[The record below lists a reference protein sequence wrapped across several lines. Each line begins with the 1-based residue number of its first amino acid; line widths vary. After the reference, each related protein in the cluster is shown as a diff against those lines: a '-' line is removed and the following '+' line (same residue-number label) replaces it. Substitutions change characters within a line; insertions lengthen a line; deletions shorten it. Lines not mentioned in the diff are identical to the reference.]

1 MLMAVLWRLGDSCGS
16 VLKRAREH
24 NVDFLY
30 FLLFLCFLG
39 GFLFWVSEKN
49 EKAIRASLGLRSGPM
64 VRLMGVVYHGRLKI
78 RVDHRPLDLVLSEK
92 ELALVR
98 GAEVLKRI
106 SLSCVKNFELS
117 HAQKT
122 ATTGAIGVSVGSV
135 AVGIPISSDKST
147 ISFWVRTT
155 GEDLLFSLT
164 TARGLDSLQELTNFC
179 KRANLAVQTMVG
191 PQPKLERKDLRGN
204 SELHE

>member
-30 FLLFLCFLG
+30 FFLFLCFLG

-78 RVDHRPLDLVLSEK
+78 RVGHRPLDLVLSEK

-106 SLSCVKNFELS
+106 SLSWVKNFELS

-122 ATTGAIGVSVGSV
+122 ATTGAIEFQWVCRRWYSHLFRQVDHFVLGSHDRRRLALFADNGAWVGLSARV
-135 AVGIPISSDKST
+135 DK
-147 ISFWVRTT
+147 F
-155 GEDLLFSLT
+155 L
-164 TARGLDSLQELTNFC
+164 
-179 KRANLAVQTMVG
+179 
-191 PQPKLERKDLRGN
+191 
-204 SELHE
+204 